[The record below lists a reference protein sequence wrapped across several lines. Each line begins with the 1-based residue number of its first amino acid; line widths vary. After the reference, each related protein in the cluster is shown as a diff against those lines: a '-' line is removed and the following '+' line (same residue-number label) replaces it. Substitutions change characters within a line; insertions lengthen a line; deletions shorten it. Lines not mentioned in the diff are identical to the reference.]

1 MTKRK
6 LISLERK
13 VYLSKAGQL
22 TLESGGSSW
31 SVCRTNNV
39 QGNQLRRY
47 IQSLPIMEEQL
58 NGTTRSTAGLKTL
71 SKGRVS
77 SVKPIYQ
84 PLLECLL
91 HVCHMGMPL
100 SMNMVVVKG
109 SQLLQ
114 EF

>member
-6 LISLERK
+6 FISLERK
-13 VYLSKAGQL
+13 VHLAKSGQV
-22 TLESGGSSW
+22 TLKYGGSFR

-47 IQSLPIMEEQL
+47 IQSLPIMEERL

-77 SVKPIYQ
+77 SVKPIEQ
-84 PLLECLL
+84 PLLEWLL
-91 HVCHMGMPL
+91 HLRNMGMPV

-109 SQLLQ
+109 
-114 EF
+114 